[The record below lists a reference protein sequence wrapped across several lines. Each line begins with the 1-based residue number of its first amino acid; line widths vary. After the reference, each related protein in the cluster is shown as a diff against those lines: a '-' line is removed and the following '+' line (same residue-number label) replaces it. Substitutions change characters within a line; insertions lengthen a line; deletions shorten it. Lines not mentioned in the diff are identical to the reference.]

1 MRPSSVLMP
10 ACPSAQAPP
19 PHDSKSGWARQ
30 QQKSREDYS
39 RHNPTRV
46 MRPMH
51 WSKYLQPK
59 LPSSKRSRASHSSR
73 LRRYV
78 RKVQRSVRVLVEIRK
93 SSFGSCFSGVVFC
106 LLRMFPLNGRKLRV
120 EVVPWRSRRM
130 PGSWMWTWCGG
141 QLFAQAPQPAQ
152 LLSSKEERA
161 SQCDRASGVA
171 LLEQVALLLL
181 LLSFCCCLL
190 LAAAAAAVCAAARR
204 DPAVVEARPLT
215 AHHHRLTA
223 RLQSLR
229 LSDQLR
235 QLGALWG
242 LTSCS
247 EWGQVCDLPTCCCF
261 ITARR
266 ESSNRDAK
274 ALDVTE
280 WHKWGETEDLN
291 QLRLVEE
298 TWELIWLGTW
308 RRMWPPAL
316 RRIYVSQVKIFSP
329 HVFNVHLPG
338 LHQSDR
344 YIGRRYGLGFV
355 FRT

>member
-1 MRPSSVLMP
+1 MLGLAIHGSDYQTKDQAATFPRTKSDFEVISLIPHSTAAVYKDDEIFL
-10 ACPSAQAPP
+10 CPHDGLPIAQAPS

-30 QQKSREDYS
+30 HEKSREDYS
-39 RHNPTRV
+39 QHNPARV

-51 WSKYLQPK
+51 WSKYLQPD

-171 LLEQVALLLL
+171 LLEQVALDAALVRPFFNYEVTCVCYYDSEKATLV
-181 LLSFCCCLL
+181 FCCC
-190 LAAAAAAVCAAARR
+190 CAAHKKPFSHAWKMSF
-204 DPAVVEARPLT
+204 
-215 AHHHRLTA
+215 
-223 RLQSLR
+223 LQR
-229 LSDQLR
+229 F
-235 QLGALWG
+235 
-242 LTSCS
+242 C
-247 EWGQVCDLPTCCCF
+247 
-261 ITARR
+261 
-266 ESSNRDAK
+266 N
-274 ALDVTE
+274 
-280 WHKWGETEDLN
+280 
-291 QLRLVEE
+291 
-298 TWELIWLGTW
+298 
-308 RRMWPPAL
+308 
-316 RRIYVSQVKIFSP
+316 
-329 HVFNVHLPG
+329 
-338 LHQSDR
+338 
-344 YIGRRYGLGFV
+344 
-355 FRT
+355 